1 MNPNQT
7 IRCASAIVVAA
18 ALGAGALTAAKAADI
33 VQVMRH
39 STPVLP
45 GYGTLMLEVWTDGTA
60 VQVIGL
66 DGEGQIVLAREGTLT
81 EEATLEGTGA
91 IEGRLPADQ
100 LDWVR
105 GTEVAYQLCTTPD
118 CARAIAT
125 RAESIVRASQMGVA
139 QGADEG
145 TIMAKLCPAP
155 QAEEAHAHTPT
166 EAIAAARRGEPVQ
179 VAAGRVRGPRAD
191 AGGGTAHARANRDDG
206 PRAAPGEM
214 GDPAGPALNRRGI
227 ETAPQAVARIR
238 KGSAPLGRP
247 SPGKLRALEARRAW
261 TVPGRTTSM
270 PPPTAAGNGIGA
282 PPV

>member
-1 MNPNQT
+1 MKTSQT
-7 IRCASAIVVAA
+7 IRYASTIVIAA
-18 ALGAGALTAAKAADI
+18 AVAIGAVTAAKAADI

-105 GTEVAYQLCTTPD
+105 ETELAYQRCTTPD

-155 QAEEAHAHTPT
+155 QADEAHAHAPT
-166 EAIAAARRGEPVQ
+166 DALAALAAKQPCKWRPV
-179 VAAGRVRGPRAD
+179 
-191 AGGGTAHARANRDDG
+191 
-206 PRAAPGEM
+206 
-214 GDPAGPALNRRGI
+214 
-227 ETAPQAVARIR
+227 
-238 KGSAPLGRP
+238 
-247 SPGKLRALEARRAW
+247 ALEDLAPMPGVGRRTLVQIGTTVHELRQARW
-261 TVPGRTTSM
+261 
-270 PPPTAAGNGIGA
+270 GIR
-282 PPV
+282 PDPR

>member
-1 MNPNQT
+1 MKTSDT
-7 IRCASAIVVAA
+7 IRCASTIVIAA
-18 ALGAGALTAAKAADI
+18 AVAIGALTAAKAADV

-45 GYGTLMLEVWTDGTA
+45 GYGTLMLEIWTDGIG

-81 EEATLEGTGA
+81 DEPTLEGTGA
-91 IEGRLPADQ
+91 IEGVLPAEQ

-166 EAIAAARRGEPVQ
+166 EAIAALAGESPCKWRPVAFEDLAPMPGVGRRTLVQIGTTVHELRQARWGIRPD
-179 VAAGRVRGPRAD
+179 PR
-191 AGGGTAHARANRDDG
+191 
-206 PRAAPGEM
+206 
-214 GDPAGPALNRRGI
+214 
-227 ETAPQAVARIR
+227 
-238 KGSAPLGRP
+238 
-247 SPGKLRALEARRAW
+247 
-261 TVPGRTTSM
+261 
-270 PPPTAAGNGIGA
+270 
-282 PPV
+282 